1 MSQTTSPLEQ
11 LATQDAYAW
20 VQYLPEG
27 AVSVTSKG
35 QPWWCAPVRHFRNG
49 LKHYSRGGKPG
60 RCLQKKRASTRR
72 FVTWTRR

>member
-1 MSQTTSPLEQ
+1 MGAQTSLREPYQ
-11 LATQDAYAW
+11 
-20 VQYLPEG
+20 
-27 AVSVTSKG
+27 STSKG